1 MRRRSPTWNA
11 GLKNSK
17 GIKTITIEPGAARA
31 FPAAPIGMG
40 DTMSPAMSTTA
51 AALTYPHITR
61 DPAIRGGQSRLDGSR
76 IAVTDIVAAEQDGH
90 RPEEIRT
97 LFGASLTLAQVYA
110 ALAYYY
116 DHPAEIEEE
125 FRMQAESFAQGEAAR
140 SLFLKAR
147 G

>member
-1 MRRRSPTWNA
+1 
-11 GLKNSK
+11 
-17 GIKTITIEPGAARA
+17 
-31 FPAAPIGMG
+31 MG
-40 DTMSPAMSTTA
+40 DTISLAMSTTA

-61 DPAIRGGQSRLDGSR
+61 DPAIRGGQSCLDRSR
-76 IAVTDIVAAEQDGH
+76 IAVTDIVAAERDGY

-125 FRMQAESFAQGEAAR
+125 FRMQAECAAQGEAAR
-140 SLFLKAR
+140 DLFLKAR
-147 G
+147 S

>member
-1 MRRRSPTWNA
+1 
-11 GLKNSK
+11 
-17 GIKTITIEPGAARA
+17 
-31 FPAAPIGMG
+31 
-40 DTMSPAMSTTA
+40 MSLAMSATA

-61 DPAIRGGQSRLDGSR
+61 DPAIRGGQSCLDGSR
-76 IAVTDIVAAEQDGH
+76 IAVTDIVAAQQDGH

-97 LFGASLTLAQVYA
+97 LFGASLSLAQVHA

-125 FRMQAESFAQGEAAR
+125 FRLQAECFDQGEAER
-140 SLFLKAR
+140 DRFLKAR

>member
-1 MRRRSPTWNA
+1 MLLFSVIWYVQNRF
-11 GLKNSK
+11 
-17 GIKTITIEPGAARA
+17 KTITIEPGAARA

-61 DPAIRGGQSRLDGSR
+61 DPAIRGGQSCLDGSR
-76 IAVTDIVAAEQDGH
+76 IAVTDIVAAERDGY

-116 DHPAEIEEE
+116 DHRDEIEAYFEE
-125 FRMQAESFAQGEAAR
+125 SQQAAAELEAERAEYLSR
-140 SLFLKAR
+140 HPGL
-147 G
+147 